1 MARLSRTIP
10 DYETQLLQ
18 DRAEHDAFIEV
29 LKAESVQSYLEIGL
43 GWGGSLWRIGNSLPP
58 RAAVV
63 GLDRA
68 PDPDTREDLLA
79 MIARFRA
86 AGKDAHLIVGD
97 STQRATIAE
106 AESLAPFDCVFIDGD
121 HSEAGVRADWKNYGR
136 LARIVAF
143 HDISWNETWASK
155 VPGRATQPMGVP
167 ILWNELKSRF
177 RSREIRLYRRQN
189 YYGIGV
195 LWREITIG

>member
-18 DRAEHDAFIEV
+18 DRAEHDAFIDL
-29 LKAESVQSYLEIGL
+29 LKAEKVRSYLEIGL

-58 RAAVV
+58 GACVV

-68 PDPDTREDLLA
+68 PDPNTREDLHG
-79 MIARFRA
+79 MIARLRA
-86 AGKDAHLIVGD
+86 DGKDAHLIVGD
-97 STQRATIAE
+97 STLPATVAE
-106 AESLAPFDCVFIDGD
+106 AKRLGPFDCVFIDGD
-121 HSEAGVRADWKNYGR
+121 HSEAGVRADWKNYGPMG
-136 LARIVAF
+136 RIVAF

-155 VPGRATQPMGVP
+155 VPGRVTEPMGVP
-167 ILWNELKSRF
+167 TLWKELTPTF
-177 RSREIRLYRRQN
+177 RHREIRLYRRQN

-195 LWREITIG
+195 LWSAITE